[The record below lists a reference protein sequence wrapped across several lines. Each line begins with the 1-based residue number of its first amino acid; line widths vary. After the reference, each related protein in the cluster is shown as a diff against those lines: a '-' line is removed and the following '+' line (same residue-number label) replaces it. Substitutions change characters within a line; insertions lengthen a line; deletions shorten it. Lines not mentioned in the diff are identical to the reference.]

1 MDEFFGQMARALR
14 DRASEP
20 EAFALFLR
28 LLIGHF
34 DRVDLGAGYK
44 QLHTFGVPNGTPFRD
59 FSREFRVVVSA
70 ATGTE
75 RVLAP
80 GTDIVL
86 KVVRT
91 AVNEQCPSLVPT
103 LSPGVIATDPR
114 HFGTL
119 DAMWSAFQVLANSK
133 TPAINGVFFFPCLL
147 RRRAC
152 GHPSRRGPDPLAMG
166 VAKAGRLPSR
176 LHGRRVRA
184 IIRS

>member
-44 QLHTFGVPNGTPFRD
+44 QLHTFGVPNGTPVRD
-59 FSREFRVVVSA
+59 LSQAFCVVVSA

-80 GTDIVL
+80 GTEVL
-86 KVVRT
+86 EVVRM
-91 AVNEQCPSLVPT
+91 ALNEQYPSLMPT
-103 LSPGVIATDPR
+103 LYPGVLATEPR
-114 HFGTL
+114 PFGTL
-119 DAMWSAFQVLANSK
+119 DAMWSAFQVLVDNR
-133 TPAINGVFFFPCLL
+133 TPAINGDFFFPCLL

-152 GHPSRRGPDPLAMG
+152 GHPPRRGPDPLAMG
-166 VAKAGRLPSR
+166 AARAGRLPSR

-184 IIRS
+184 IIPS